1 MYRSEVLLYRIFDAH
16 WDLCGTLFPENE
28 LDTEQYQ
35 MCDYP
40 TNLEVNEI
48 PFYFNYKLL

>member
-1 MYRSEVLLYRIFDAH
+1 MYRSEVLLYRIFDANR
-16 WDLCGTLFPENE
+16 DLCGTIFPENE

-35 MCDYP
+35 MCDYL

-48 PFYFNYKLL
+48 PFYFNYKLP